1 MSESMIEE
9 RIRETLAR
17 RERRAIPA
25 GGARRAAVLLPLYR
39 AGDEPYVL
47 LTRRSEHVAHHKGQ
61 ISCPGGA
68 LDPQDPD
75 ALAAALRETEEEVG
89 IAPADVQ
96 ILGALDDVEAAV
108 SGFVITPFVGL
119 IPYPYPLRLN
129 AHEIA
134 ELVLVPLATFQDPTR
149 LREEPRP
156 DRPNLLFYDCGA
168 HEVWGVTARIIK
180 SFIDLVLGE

>member
-1 MSESMIEE
+1 MRGIPGNHRPSTVMPHRPGESMIEE
-9 RIRETLAR
+9 RIREALAGRDR
-17 RERRAIPA
+17 REIAVA
-25 GGARRAAVLLPLYR
+25 GARRAAVLLPLYR
-39 AGDEPYVL
+39 VGEEHFVL

-68 LDPQDPD
+68 VDPEDAD

-89 IAPADVQ
+89 IAPADVR
-96 ILGALDDVEAAV
+96 ILGALDDVEATV

-134 ELVLVPLATFQDPTR
+134 ELVLVPLATFCDPTR
-149 LREEPRP
+149 LREE
-156 DRPNLLFYDCGA
+156 
-168 HEVWGVTARIIK
+168 
-180 SFIDLVLGE
+180 S